1 MSYVAEIDYIPSQ
14 NTGEVN
20 SKKSR
25 QISVGVYWYPETKKR
40 FTLEVRK
47 EQDKQVQ
54 KEEFQ
59 PSPMVGCVKNSLSNG

>member
-25 QISVGVYWYPETKKR
+25 QISVGVYWYPGTKKR

-47 EQDKQVQ
+47 EQDKQIQ
-54 KEEFQ
+54 KGGV
-59 PSPMVGCVKNSLSNG
+59 PTISNGGVCEKFIK